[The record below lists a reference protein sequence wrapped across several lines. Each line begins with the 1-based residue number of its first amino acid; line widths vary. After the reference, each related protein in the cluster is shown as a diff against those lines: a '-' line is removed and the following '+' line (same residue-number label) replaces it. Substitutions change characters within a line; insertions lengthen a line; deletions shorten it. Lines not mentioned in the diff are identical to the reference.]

1 MGEHRV
7 KIQGR
12 HRAISDDGQKDARRM
27 ATELGLDR
35 RFGERLG
42 NLVESLQRIV
52 HGRGAA

>member
-1 MGEHRV
+1 M